1 MRTRGLWQPVTVSL
15 RRLFPSA
22 SFVGCGDIR
31 VSEATDQSGS
41 CGTGAIFAAVRGTR
55 HDGVN
60 YVDAAL
66 EQGAG
71 ALLVPHPVSTATVPQ
86 CVVHDVR
93 TAYARLCQALAGDP
107 GGRLNLTGITGTDGK
122 TTVAWLLRSIWNAAG
137 NPSGLMGTIEY
148 DDGGHTQQATLT
160 TPGPAALASWLAAM
174 VARGTT
180 HAALELSSHALDQDR
195 AAGVELEAAVL
206 TNLTQDHFDYHGD
219 LASYAAAKSQI
230 IDLCTPTGAIVFNA
244 DDSQITKLVNSTAA
258 HRLAGRP
265 RVSFGIDADAD
276 FTAHII
282 DESVSGTRFR
292 LQQRGR
298 GGSGVD
304 SLEVTTG
311 LIGRHNVMNC
321 LAAAAVAVGQG
332 VPDAAITSGIGTL
345 GWVPGRLESVDC
357 GQPFDVFVDF
367 AHTEEALRRCLQ
379 ALRRVVSGRV
389 ICVFGA
395 GGDRD
400 RAKRPLLGKAAAAG
414 ADICIVTSDN
424 PRSEDPRRILAA
436 IADGVT
442 EGGVKPVVVEDRGDA
457 IVEAIGMARPGD
469 AILLAGKGH
478 ETYQEIGG
486 RRLRFDDREVV
497 RATLHGVSWSD
508 RVGA

>member
-31 VSEATDQSGS
+31 VREATDVSGS
-41 CGTGAIFAAVRGTR
+41 CEPGSLFAAVRGTR
-55 HDGVN
+55 HDGVD
-60 YVDAAL
+60 YVNAAL
-66 EQGAG
+66 EQGAE
-71 ALLVPHPVSTATVPQ
+71 ALLVPHPVSTAAVPQ

-93 TAYARLCQALAGDP
+93 AGYARLCQALAGNP
-107 GGRLNLTGITGTDGK
+107 SGRLKLAGITGTDGK
-122 TTVAWLLRSIWNAAG
+122 TTVAWLFRSIWQAAG
-137 NPSGLMGTIEY
+137 QSSGLLGTIEY
-148 DDGGHTQQATLT
+148 DDGGHTQQAHLT

-195 AAGVELEAAVL
+195 AAGVELEVAVF

-230 IDLCTPTGAIVFNA
+230 VDLCAPTGEIVFNA
-244 DDSQITKLVNSTAA
+244 DDPQIHKMVCSMDSG
-258 HRLAGRP
+258 RVAGR
-265 RVSFGIDADAD
+265 RCVSFGIYADAD
-276 FTAHII
+276 FTARIV
-282 DESVSGTRFR
+282 DESVSGTRFC
-292 LQQRGR
+292 LQWTDP
-298 GGSGVD
+298 GGAAVESV
-304 SLEVTTG
+304 EMTTG
-311 LIGRHNVMNC
+311 LVGRHNVMNC

-332 VPDAAITSGIGTL
+332 ISESAIASGIGALT
-345 GWVPGRLESVDC
+345 WVPGRLESVQC

-367 AHTEEALRRCLQ
+367 AHTEESLRRCLG
-379 ALRRVVSGRV
+379 ALRRVVPGRV

-400 RAKRPLLGKAAAAG
+400 RTKRPMLGEAAAEG

-436 IADGVT
+436 IAEGVAK
-442 EGGVKPVVVEDRGDA
+442 GGGTPVVVEDRQEA
-457 IVEAIGMARPGD
+457 IVEAIGLAREGD
-469 AILLAGKGH
+469 AILVAGKGH

-497 RATLHGVSWSD
+497 RETLHGAAWSD